1 MTRKVSSGI
10 NPAMSGELHR
20 RLYDHYVSG
29 GQANAPTDLAG
40 LDSRAPYL
48 RRIIRDHFPVDR
60 DAKILDVGCGYGA
73 LVHFAREAGYRD
85 VSGVDAA
92 QQQVEAAAALGIEGV
107 REAGILETLAAA
119 AEGSLDL
126 IVTFDV
132 IEHFAKDDLLRLV
145 DAVHRGLRDGGRWII
160 HVPNGESPFFGAVL
174 HGDLTHE
181 QAFTRESMAQL
192 LLASGF
198 RSVRCYE
205 DAPVAH
211 GLKSGTRAVL
221 WRVIRAVLRLYVAAE
236 TGNATSDLVLTRNL
250 LAVATK

>member
-1 MTRKVSSGI
+1 MTRKATSGI

-40 LDSRAPYL
+40 LAPRAPYL
-48 RRIIRDHFPVDR
+48 RRIIRDHFPKDR
-60 DAKILDVGCGYGA
+60 NAKILDVGCGYGA
-73 LVHFAREAGYRD
+73 LLHFAREAGYRD

-92 QQQVEAAAALGIEGV
+92 KQQVEAAAALAIEGV
-107 REAGILETLAAA
+107 REGGILETLDAA

-126 IVTFDV
+126 IVTLDV

-160 HVPNGESPFFGAVL
+160 HAPNGESPFFGAVL

-192 LLASGF
+192 LLASNF
-198 RSVRCYE
+198 REVRCYE
-205 DAPVAH
+205 DTPVAQ
-211 GLKSGTRAVL
+211 GAKSLVRVLL
-221 WRVIRAVLRLYVAAE
+221 WRLIRAGLRVYVAAE
-236 TGNATSDLVLTRNL
+236 TGDTSPDVIFSRNL
-250 LAVATK
+250 LVVATR

>member
-1 MTRKVSSGI
+1 MSS
-10 NPAMSGELHR
+10 ELR
-20 RLYDHYVSG
+20 NRLYDHYVSG
-29 GQANAPTDLAG
+29 GRANAPTDLAG
-40 LDSRAPYL
+40 LAPRAPYL

-92 QQQVEAAAALGIEGV
+92 KQQVEAAAALGIEGV

-160 HVPNGESPFFGAVL
+160 HVPNGESPFVGSVL
-174 HGDLTHE
+174 YSDLTHE
-181 QAFTRESMAQL
+181 LAFTRESLAQL

-198 RSVRCYE
+198 SSVRCYE
-205 DAPVAH
+205 DAPVVH
-211 GLKSGTRAVL
+211 GPKSATRAVL
-221 WRVIRAVLRLYVAAE
+221 WRVIRAGLRLYTATE
-236 TGNATSDLVLTRNL
+236 TGNASGDSILTRNL
-250 LAVATK
+250 VAVARK